1 MDLSSMLNG
10 SSSKSNNSRRNSNI
24 IANHLPASTAVP
36 ISKAVSLIIKK
47 IGEATNRLK
56 TKVTKN

>member
-1 MDLSSMLNG
+1 MLNG